1 MKTLDQEALRG
12 VVEKVLADL
21 GKTSAPAAAPA
32 PKAAPAPAP
41 ANGEKKCGCACNG
54 SGKGAEGVFGCVDLA
69 AEAAHDSFLKLKK
82 LGVEG
87 RRRVIEIVKGICA
100 ANKEE
105 WGRFELAET
114 KIGRLDHKI
123 AKLDIMDRVPGV
135 EWLRPDAMSGDFG
148 ITLEEFAPYGVVG
161 AILPVT
167 HSVPTLTGNVINMV
181 AAGNAVLFNPHPGGA
196 RSAAMAVRAYNQ
208 AIKRELGID
217 NLICTIEEPSIES
230 FDLICKNEQ
239 IAIMAI
245 TGGPAVVQAA
255 MKSGKKSI
263 CAGPGNPVVVVDE
276 SANLAKA
283 ARAII
288 EGGAFDNNLLCIGE
302 KAVFVVGSVFSRFM
316 EEMEKAGAARLN
328 SGQLERLTAE
338 AFTIKEGKGGG
349 CAQAVLNRDL
359 IGADAKVLAQ
369 KAGASVSDKCEMVF
383 AETDADH
390 PYVQKE
396 QMMPMMPI
404 VSVPDFETGVREAKR
419 AEHGYRHSAIIHSTN
434 VDHMTHMAKEMDT
447 TIFVKNGACVTGLG
461 LGGEG
466 YLSYSI
472 ATTTGEGITTPKTF
486 TRIRR
491 CVMVE
496 NLRIV

>member
-1 MKTLDQEALRG
+1 MNTLDQQALRG
-12 VVEKVLADL
+12 VVERVLADL
-21 GKTSAPAAAPA
+21 GKAPAAAPA
-32 PKAAPAPAP
+32 PKPAEAPAK
-41 ANGEKKCGCACNG
+41 NEKSCGCSCNG
-54 SGKGAEGVFGCVDLA
+54 SGAGKEGVFGCVDLA
-69 AEAAHDSFLKLKK
+69 AEAAHDAFLKLKK
-82 LGVEG
+82 LGVDG
-87 RRRVIEIVKGICA
+87 RRRAIEIVKGVCA
-100 ANKEE
+100 TNKEE

-135 EWLRPDAMSGDFG
+135 EWLRPDAMSGDSG
-148 ITLEEFAPYGVVG
+148 ITLEEFAPFGVVG

-181 AAGNAVLFNPHPGGA
+181 AAGNSVLFNPHPGGA
-196 RSAAMAVRAYNQ
+196 KSAALAVREYNR

-239 IAIMAI
+239 VAIMAI
-245 TGGPAVVQAA
+245 TGGPAVVKAA
-255 MKSGKKSI
+255 MKSGKRSI

-276 SANLAKA
+276 SADLARA
-283 ARAII
+283 ARCVI

-302 KAVFVVGSVFSRFM
+302 KVVFVVGSVFNRFM
-316 EEMEKAGAARLN
+316 EEMAKAGAARLN
-328 SGQLERLTAE
+328 GSQLERLTAE
-338 AFTIKEGKGGG
+338 AFTIKEGEGGG

-359 IGADAKVLAQ
+359 IGADARVLAQ
-369 KAGASVSDKCEMVF
+369 KAGASVPDHCELVF

-396 QMMPMMPI
+396 QMMPMLPI
-404 VSVPDFETGVREAKR
+404 VSVPDFETGVELAKQ

-434 VDHMTHMAKEMDT
+434 VGHMTHMGREMDT
-447 TIFVKNGACVTGLG
+447 TLFVKNGACVTGLG

-486 TRIRR
+486 TRVRR